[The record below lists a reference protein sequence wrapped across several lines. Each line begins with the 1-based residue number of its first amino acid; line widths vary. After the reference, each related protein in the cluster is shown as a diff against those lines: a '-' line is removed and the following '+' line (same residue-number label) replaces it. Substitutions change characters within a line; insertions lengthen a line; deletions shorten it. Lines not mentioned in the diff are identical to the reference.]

1 MNRPVEINDSV
12 QSDSDNLREE
22 LYETDDQIALKLSS
36 IEELRVPEFDISTE
50 AEAMMAQMGD
60 ISAKDRYVLT
70 TLDLIRQKMD
80 WMLPRLKNISREV
93 RKTNGTCIQLKT
105 WRHSVEDGIN
115 ESISFAR
122 KHKAELEK
130 GDILKSFFKNALI
143 FLIGI
148 LGGISG
154 TITIASEFFSLIK
167 N

>member
-36 IEELRVPEFDISTE
+36 VEELRVPEFDISTE

-80 WMLPRLKNISREV
+80 WMLPRLKI
-93 RKTNGTCIQLKT
+93 
-105 WRHSVEDGIN
+105 
-115 ESISFAR
+115 F
-122 KHKAELEK
+122 LEK
-130 GDILKSFFKNALI
+130 YVRPMALV
-143 FLIGI
+143 
-148 LGGISG
+148 
-154 TITIASEFFSLIK
+154 FS
-167 N
+167 